1 MTDRKTLR
9 RIRIRIIVY
18 TILAVF
24 IANIIGAVFATNI
37 GLFLLFDNFN
47 GIDIYLNIPPFIFA
61 IAIFIIYFIP
71 LFRSSATADTFRIT
85 LLKLPLFYLLI
96 TVISWG
102 IALILTAGLPILYLP
117 KETFENNSLT
127 VMGTIGIG
135 ISSAIVGYYLLE
147 YLNRWYWI
155 PRLFENR
162 LESYR
167 GLFQPSIGKRFAVY
181 FLGVSLA
188 PIIVGVWIIGWAAF
202 KHDIFS
208 PQQLIY
214 LASFA
219 VFLIIT
225 SVIATVIFSITFR
238 HPLEDATIA
247 VQKITSGDFSVNLI
261 VRSNDELGI
270 LSEGI
275 NNMAS
280 SLKADTEHIAAL
292 NSEIELTQK
301 EVIFTMGTIG
311 ESRSRET
318 GNHVKRVA
326 EYSKKLA
333 LYYGLDEQQ
342 AELLKQASPMHDIG
356 KVGIPDSILNKP
368 GKFTPD
374 EFEIMKQHAQLGYN
388 LLCHSEREL
397 LKAASIVAF
406 EHHEKF
412 NGSGYPRGL
421 VGSSIHIFG
430 RITALADVF
439 DALGSDRMYKKAWS
453 DEDIFTFLREQ
464 SNIHFDPVLV
474 GIFFNNLPDFLS
486 IRESLKD
493 SFNC

>member
-1 MTDRKTLR
+1 MIDSKTIR
-9 RIRIRIIVY
+9 WIRIRIIAY
-18 TILAVF
+18 TILAAF
-24 IANIIGAVFATNI
+24 IANIIGTVFATNI
-37 GLFLLFDNFN
+37 GLFLLFDDKFMGLDN
-47 GIDIYLNIPPFIFA
+47 YLNIPPFIFA
-61 IAIFIIYFIP
+61 IASSIIYFIP

-85 LLKLPLFYLLI
+85 ILKLPYFFLFI
-96 TVISWG
+96 TAIGWG
-102 IALILTAGLPILYLP
+102 IALFITAGLPIIISP
-117 KETFENNSLT
+117 IETLENNSLAVLGIT
-127 VMGTIGIG
+127 GIG
-135 ISSAIVGYYLLE
+135 ITSSIVGYYFLE
-147 YLNRWYWI
+147 LFNRWYWI

-167 GLFQPSIGKRFAVY
+167 GLFQPSIGKRFFMY
-181 FLGVSLA
+181 YLGASLA
-188 PIIVGVWIIGWAAF
+188 PIIVGLWIFGWAAF
-202 KHDIFS
+202 KHHIFS
-208 PQQLIY
+208 PQQLFY
-214 LASFA
+214 LASFT
-219 VFLIIT
+219 VFLIIIG
-225 SVIATVIFSITFR
+225 VISTVIFSKTFQ
-238 HPLEDATIA
+238 HPLVDATIA

-292 NSEIELTQK
+292 NREIELTQK

-311 ESRSRET
+311 ESRSSET

-333 LYYGLDEQQ
+333 IHYGLGEQQ
-342 AELLKQASPMHDIG
+342 AELLKLASPMHDIG

-368 GKFTPD
+368 GKLTPD

-397 LKAASIVAF
+397 LKVASIVAF

-421 VGSSIHIFG
+421 TGSSIHIFG
-430 RITALADVF
+430 RITAVADVF
-439 DALGSDRMYKKAWS
+439 DALGSDRVYKKAWS
-453 DEDIFTFLREQ
+453 DEEIFTLLREQ
-464 SNIHFDPVLV
+464 SNIHFDPDLV

-486 IRESLKD
+486 IRDSLKD
-493 SFNC
+493 